1 MISKIFKK
9 FHKSTKVIPKGNR
22 AFTLIEMIVAL
33 GIFTLVAVV
42 AVGAFVKII
51 DANKKSQSIKTA
63 VNNLNFALESM
74 TREMRVGYD
83 FYCNPPTSTISRSY
97 TPTSCIEQEMV
108 AFRSSKKGTGTTIPT
123 CNLIHAYR
131 YNGALRTLEKAEQS
145 NCDEN
150 ITSGGGLFLPVV
162 SKELDVESLKF
173 TVSLSR
179 NVGPTGGRGG
189 SSVAGRQAWIRAVM
203 RANAGDRVSD
213 KVSFTLETF
222 ISPRVIR

>member
-1 MISKIFKK
+1 MQSKLFVKSSKDSGWISRQSK
-9 FHKSTKVIPKGNR
+9 

-83 FYCNPPTSTISRSY
+83 FYCNPPTSTISRNY
-97 TPTSCIEQEMV
+97 TPSSCVEQEMV
-108 AFRSSKKGTGTTIPT
+108 AFRSSKKGTGSVIPT

-131 YNGALRTLEKAEQS
+131 YNSSLRTIEKAEQS

-150 ITSGGGLFLPVV
+150 INAGSEQFQSVV

-179 NVGPTGGRGG
+179 NTGPSNGRGG
-189 SSVAGRQAWIRAVM
+189 SGAAGRQAWVRAVM
-203 RANAGDRVSD
+203 RASAGDRVSD
-213 KVSFTLETF
+213 KVAFSLETF